1 MQRIIFGQVHP
12 LPCYFQNP
20 CMRCSMFEAFL
31 GCCMLYCVFCFLSGQ
46 TGTLTGVSSYCL
58 FFILDAP
65 QQVTVNPNPA
75 VVELGQSLTLTCQ
88 ADGFPK
94 PSYSW
99 TFNGGAIGDSQ
110 NTLQLASA
118 QVLNAGNYTCVATNT
133 FGSAQETRLVNVRCK
148 FSTMKNF

>member
-1 MQRIIFGQVHP
+1 M
-12 LPCYFQNP
+12 
-20 CMRCSMFEAFL
+20 
-31 GCCMLYCVFCFLSGQ
+31 
-46 TGTLTGVSSYCL
+46 
-58 FFILDAP
+58 
-65 QQVTVNPNPA
+65 NPNPA

-99 TFNGGAIGDSQ
+99 KFNGGAIGDSQ

-148 FSTMKNF
+148 FSTMKNFWSLKQSFIWCRLNLFHTSVVQGQILKSCWPESYLKSQFITSPFIPLYHHYAYSPDCSIYIS